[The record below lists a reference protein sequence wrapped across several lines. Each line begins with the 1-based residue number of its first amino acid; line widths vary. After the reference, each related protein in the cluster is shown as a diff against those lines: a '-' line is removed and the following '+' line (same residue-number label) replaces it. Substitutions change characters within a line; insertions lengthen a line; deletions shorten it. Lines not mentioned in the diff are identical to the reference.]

1 MAAIRTAKAL
11 QDVDRAATA
20 DEQSTLA
27 QWSSWGAIPQVF
39 DEQNEDWSAQRT
51 ELKELLSDRE
61 WDQARRTTI
70 NAHYTSPAVVAE
82 VWRALD
88 QLGFDG
94 GRVLEPGSG
103 SGTFIGLA
111 PAAATMTGVEL
122 DETTA
127 AIAAALYPQAEIRAE
142 SFADTRIRE
151 GEFDAAVGNVPFAN
165 VRLHDPLHNA
175 GGHSMHNHF
184 IVKSLRAVRPGGMVA
199 VLTSSWTLDAANP
212 SARREMNTLADL
224 VGAVRLPSGAFR
236 RSAGTEA
243 VTDLLIF
250 RRREIGEPRADLTW
264 ETVSARVVD
273 GQNTKVN
280 AYFDLHPEHIL
291 GELRMSSGGGMY
303 GADNLQV
310 ISPDLAAL
318 PVQLRGALDDVVRR
332 ATARGQLF
340 TPRTVAVADVA
351 PAARTDLWDGTIVAV
366 DGGFATAD
374 GGELKPLSVPRA
386 HGPEMRALIA
396 LRDGARELLETEA
409 AQREDTPELDA
420 LRDGVR
426 RQYDEYVERF
436 GPINRF
442 SLRRTG
448 RYEKVADPATGQPA
462 IDPDT
467 GELVKGDDIMAR
479 VMPRAVAMFRT
490 DPFSPLVRALEVFDD
505 EEQTAVHAGVLAGRV
520 VAPRQAAMGA
530 ETPAEAIAI
539 CLDQRGQLDLDTIA
553 TLLGTDPADA
563 RRQLGTQVFDD
574 PETGELVH
582 APAYLSGNVRV
593 KLEAAEAALEEG
605 RDEFRV
611 NVDALRPVIPAPIG
625 VEDIQARMGAVWIP
639 AEVHEQFLREL
650 LNDQSV
656 RVINTL
662 PGRWEVKGREWGV
675 QATKDWG
682 TDRYPA
688 TRVAAAVMEQRQIA
702 VKDTV
707 RLGDGR
713 ERQELNPVE
722 TTAALEKAEQLQERF
737 GAWIWEDPERATK
750 LAAAYNRAFNS
761 IRLRGYDDVGQYLT
775 FPGLSE
781 SISLRP
787 HQRTAVA
794 RMIAEPT
801 VGLFHGVGAGKT
813 LEMISGAMEMK
824 RMGLVKKPC
833 IVVPNHMLE
842 QFSREWLQAYP
853 QAMIL
858 AAGTDELRGDGRRMF
873 VARAAANEWDGIVLT
888 QTAFEMLPV
897 SREARLGYVDREV
910 AKMRVALDEARE
922 ADARSIK
929 SLEKSVLSFEQQL
942 KKRLDKARDPGITFE
957 ATGVDYLMVDEAHMY
972 KNLAT
977 VSNIQGAAI
986 AGSERATD
994 LHMKLELLRERNGA
1008 RIATL
1013 ATATPLANSVTEAN
1027 VMLRYLRPDLLEE
1040 AGVTSFDGWAATFG
1054 QQVTEMEM
1062 GPAGGFRLKE
1072 RFARFQNVPEML
1084 KMWHVFADV
1093 KTPDD
1098 LDLPVPAVAA
1108 RPSDGKREVE
1118 TIVLQPTPS
1127 LESFVETLGERAEA
1141 IAARKVSPKDDNMLL
1156 VSSHGRT
1163 AALDMRALDEGATP
1177 DGPVKLDAVAQT
1189 IFAEWQRTHDN
1200 EYLDETGQPSTVRGG
1215 MQMVFCDLS
1224 VPSDRRWNAY
1234 GELKKQL
1241 HEAGMPEG
1249 SVRFIHEAR
1258 NNTEKA
1264 RLFAAARAGHIAVLI
1279 GSTERMGMGT
1289 NVQSRI
1295 TALHHI
1301 DCPWRPADLEQRDG
1315 RAIRQGNQNDEVKLF
1330 RYVVERTFDAYSW
1343 QTIGRKAR
1351 FIAQVMKGKLDSRE
1365 IEDIGDTA
1373 MSAAEA
1379 KALASGN
1386 PLLLEKAN
1394 ADQALQKLRRQEV
1407 AHRNAQNALKYTR
1420 EANDRAIADHE
1431 RALGQLAAARARTVD
1446 VSGDAFVMTVDGQ
1459 QYRSRTDAA
1468 EAVGAWARAHQLEL
1482 VRATIDRPIELG
1494 ALGGHR
1500 LQVSAQMTD
1509 VAPFQREL
1517 RLRVMLEDVPLAS
1530 SLFKEGEVTNAGIGF
1545 VRSLENRVVGI
1556 PTSETGVNKA
1566 LEDAQRAK
1574 ADAEERLGKP
1584 FPHAE
1589 ALESA
1594 RERSQGLDAILRQQ
1608 SRPAA
1613 AAQSDASAPS
1623 YTAPAAAPSTG
1634 TRMR

>member
-1 MAAIRTAKAL
+1 ML
-11 QDVDRAATA
+11 
-20 DEQSTLA
+20 
-27 QWSSWGAIPQVF
+27 
-39 DEQNEDWSAQRT
+39 T
-51 ELKELLSDRE
+51 ERE
-61 WDQARRTTI
+61 WAQARLTTI

-82 VWRALD
+82 VWRGLER
-88 QLGFDG
+88 LGFGG
-94 GRVLEPGSG
+94 GRVLEPGCG

-111 PAAATMTGVEL
+111 PAEARMTGVEL

-127 AIAAALYPQAEIRAE
+127 SIAAALYPNAQVQAE

-151 GEFDAAVGNVPFAN
+151 GEYDAAVGNVPFAD

-175 GGHSMHNHF
+175 SNHSMHNHF
-184 IVKSLRAVRPGGMVA
+184 IIKSLQAVRPGGMVA
-199 VLTSSWTLDAANP
+199 VLTSSWTLDASNP
-212 SARREMNTLADL
+212 SARQEMNALGDL

-250 RRREIGEPRADLTW
+250 RRRETGEPRADFTW

-273 GQNTKVN
+273 GHDAKIN
-280 AYFDLHPEHIL
+280 AYFDVHPDHVL
-291 GELRMSSGGGMY
+291 GELTMTSGGGMY
-303 GADNLQV
+303 GSDNLQV
-310 ISPDLAAL
+310 ISPDLARL
-318 PVQLRGALDDVVRR
+318 PDQLRIALDDVVTR
-332 ATARGQLF
+332 AEARGQRF
-340 TPRTVAVADVA
+340 TERRAAAVDTA
-351 PAARTDLWDGTIVAV
+351 PAVSTDLWDGTIVAV
-366 DGGFATAD
+366 NNGFATAN
-374 GGELKPLSVPRA
+374 GGELKPLAVPRA
-386 HGPEMRALIA
+386 HTREMRALIS

-409 AQREDTPELDA
+409 ALREDTPELDT
-420 LRDGVR
+420 LRTSVR
-426 RQYDEYVERF
+426 EQYDAYVSRF

-442 SLRRTG
+442 GLRRTG
-448 RYEKVADPATGQPA
+448 RYEKVPDPVTGNPA
-462 IDPDT
+462 VDPDT
-467 GELVKGDDIMAR
+467 GELVKGDDIFAR
-479 VMPRAVAMFRT
+479 VTPRAIAMFRA
-490 DPFSPLVRALEVFDD
+490 DPFSPLVRALEIFDD
-505 EEQTAVHAGVLAGRV
+505 EDQSAVHAGVLAGRV
-520 VAPRQAAMGA
+520 VAPRQVAMGA
-530 ETPAEAIAI
+530 DTPSEAIAI
-539 CLDQRGQLDLDTIA
+539 CLDQRGQLDLGTIA
-553 TLLGTDPADA
+553 GLLGTDPIEA
-563 RRQLGTQVFDD
+563 RQQLGTQVFDD
-574 PETGELVH
+574 PATGELVH
-582 APAYLSGNVRV
+582 APAYLSGNVRI
-593 KLEAAEAALEEG
+593 KLDAAEAAIAEG

-639 AEVHEQFLREL
+639 AEVHQQFLREL
-650 LNDQSV
+650 LDDQSV

-688 TRVAAAVMEQRQIA
+688 TRIAAAAMEQRQIV

-707 RLGDGR
+707 QLGDGK

-737 GAWIWEDPERATK
+737 GSWIWEDPERATK
-750 LAAAYNRAFNS
+750 LAAGYNRAFNS
-761 IRLRGYDDVGQYLT
+761 IRLRQYDDAGQYLT

-813 LEMISGAMEMK
+813 LEMIAGAMEMK
-824 RMGLVKKPC
+824 RMGLVDKPC

-858 AAGTDELRGDGRRMF
+858 AAGTDEMRKDGRRMF

-897 SREARLGYVDREV
+897 SRDARLSYIDREV
-910 AKMRVALDEARE
+910 GKMRVALDEARE

-957 ATGVDYLMVDEAHMY
+957 ATGVDYLMVDEAHMF
-972 KNLAT
+972 KNLNT

-1098 LDLPVPAVAA
+1098 LDLPIPAIAA

-1118 TIVLQPTPS
+1118 TVVLQPTPT
-1127 LESFVETLGERAEA
+1127 LERFVEALGERAEA

-1156 VSSHGRT
+1156 VSGHGRT
-1163 AALDMRALDEGATP
+1163 AALDLRALDESAIP
-1177 DGPVKLDAVAQT
+1177 DGPVKLDSVAET
-1189 IFAEWQRTHDN
+1189 VYAEWKRTREN
-1200 EYLDETGQPSTVRGG
+1200 EYLDETGQPSPVRGG
-1215 MQMVFCDLS
+1215 MQMIFCDLS
-1224 VPSDRRWNAY
+1224 VPNDRRWDAY
-1234 GELKKQL
+1234 SELKAQL
-1241 HEAGMPEG
+1241 VDAGMPEG
-1249 SVRFIHEAR
+1249 SVRFVHEAR

-1264 RLFAAARAGHIAVLI
+1264 RLFAAARAGHIAVLV

-1330 RYVVERTFDAYSW
+1330 RYVTERTFDAYSW

-1351 FIAQVMKGKLDSRE
+1351 FIAQIMKGKLDSRE
-1365 IEDIGDTA
+1365 IEDIGDVA
-1373 MSAAEA
+1373 MSASEA

-1394 ADQALQKLRRQEV
+1394 ADQTLQKLRRQEV
-1407 AHRNAQNALKYTR
+1407 AHRNAQNALSYTR
-1420 EANDRAIADHE
+1420 DANERAIADHE
-1431 RALGQLAAARARTVD
+1431 RSLTQLAVARERTTD
-1446 VSGDAFVMTVDGQ
+1446 VSGDAFRMTVDGR
-1459 QYRSRTDAA
+1459 QYSSRTDAA
-1468 EAVGAWARAHQLEL
+1468 EAVGQWARSNQVALS
-1482 VRATIDRPIELG
+1482 RSSFDRPVELG
-1494 ALGGHR
+1494 TLGGHR
-1500 LQVSAQMTD
+1500 LLVSAQMVE
-1509 VAPFQREL
+1509 VAQFQREL
-1517 RLRVMLEDVPLAS
+1517 RFRVSLEDVPLAS
-1530 SLFKEGEVTNAGIGF
+1530 HTFKDGEVSNAGLGF
-1545 VRSLENRVVGI
+1545 VRSLENRVTGI
-1556 PTSETGVNKA
+1556 PSSEAKLRQA
-1566 LEDAQRAK
+1566 LEDSTRAK
-1574 ADAEERLGKP
+1574 TDAEERLGMP
-1584 FPHAE
+1584 FPHAD

-1594 RERSQGLDAILRQQ
+1594 RQRSQGIDALLRQQ

-1613 AAQSDASAPS
+1613 STQPDAAAPS
-1623 YTAPAAAPSTG
+1623 YTASVAAPSTG
-1634 TRMR
+1634 PRMR